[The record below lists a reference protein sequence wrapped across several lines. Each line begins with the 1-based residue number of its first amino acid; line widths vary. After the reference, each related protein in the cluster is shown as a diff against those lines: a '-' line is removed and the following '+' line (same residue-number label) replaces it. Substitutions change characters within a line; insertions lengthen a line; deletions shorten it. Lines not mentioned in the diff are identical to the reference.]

1 MAPIPAP
8 SRPSPDSLAFPFL
21 TFFSNVFGLATPS
34 VPAIESDTS
43 STPSADP
50 ATLPTTTSHDR
61 SPAPSAAKYAAAHR
75 TLPESSALAASD
87 SLNGAN
93 TNGKSSGDLPA
104 TLVIVGRDLDT
115 TSPTPGPFTS
125 PAPTGSNGLTH
136 TGTIALA
143 CVLAIASI
151 ISLTFVVWWFLRR
164 KTRKGRMSEED
175 VESLSP
181 IYAPIVPQV
190 TLFLVPPQMP
200 ESRVGRDSPGQD
212 SEGPGQLSPA
222 ACGRRGFS
230 PGLPT
235 PPKAVTPGSAITVT
249 RRSSDRAQVPAIHL
263 EPVTEPPET
272 VSTTEM
278 PFQPESITKPDFLPS
293 SVTSRLSTIGMP
305 HSPMHKVP
313 FASGP
318 GRIISFDFDSPPA
331 PERVAIRRVP
341 IPSRAS
347 RTSRVIR
354 QSSESSS
361 QSVEPIRQIS
371 NGKRLYRPT
380 AKRTRRAARNL
391 AKSRP
396 TSRTSPNRSKTESVV
411 GGALQLDLLGASL
424 PNVATPECLD
434 RPPAAVR
441 PLSAPQ
447 SVDHALES
455 SAPEDS
461 GSNTDTDLNCT
472 ISSATSVDMTVP
484 SIPRYPYDSKRCER
498 GEDVIEL
505 VEVVLTDDESATLE
519 AATPLL
525 EQEELSAPPSS
536 TDGHDD
542 GEEVVTHVIQ
552 DLFMEDDAPELQ
564 MLPSPGHIQSIHAD
578 AFFGPE
584 TCLQLQPTSR
594 PEDAVGGLEFSFQ
607 QAEGDLLD
615 LLNDMANRSSSHI
628 FTRGSVASTSFSS
641 CQGPLSRMSGDSSL
655 YVAQET
661 AENDLIN
668 LLEAIGQPRPPST
681 RSNMSAAIFSHRAQS
696 SFDAA
701 EESLLYCLEDMCDRV
716 VKSKGN
722 DETEFLPATFAEAEA
737 DLLSMLVAMDPNPL
751 ALATQDIMQIP
762 RSGST
767 GPVPIGVHTPMRGQ
781 ESLPIDQHRSSVNGK
796 TLTASLSRL
805 SDIASAPEQPN
816 TVLGGKQVV
825 GNDTS
830 LTEDFLDIGMELLED
845 QSEPIPESSALTSV
859 ASPSIAA
866 KRRLE
871 QPDLLASARVF
882 LERIR
887 THHVHVHS
895 KSVGNL
901 SRETSAEHAANVRG
915 DIWQTTPKSSNV
927 LQSPASC
934 YLTITRPS
942 PASLL
947 DNTIGSSQSTPE
959 KQAGD
964 KEVFFAS
971 EIGELFGAHGGGR
984 GNLRYRKLHGDV
996 FDELDG
1002 GMGNLFGDHESWM
1015 GHDQLDYDCDSEV
1028 F

>member
-1 MAPIPAP
+1 MI
-8 SRPSPDSLAFPFL
+8 R
-21 TFFSNVFGLATPS
+21 
-34 VPAIESDTS
+34 
-43 STPSADP
+43 
-50 ATLPTTTSHDR
+50 
-61 SPAPSAAKYAAAHR
+61 YAAAHR
-75 TLPESSALAASD
+75 TLPESSALAVSH

-93 TNGKSSGDLPA
+93 TNDKSSGDIPA
-104 TLVIVGRDLDT
+104 ALVIVGRDLDT
-115 TSPTPGPFTS
+115 TFPTQSPFTS
-125 PAPTGSNGLTH
+125 PAPTGSTGSNGLTH

-164 KTRKGRMSEED
+164 KTRKGSMSEED

-181 IYAPIVPQV
+181 IYAPIVPEV

-222 ACGRRGFS
+222 ACGRRGVS

-249 RRSSDRAQVPAIHL
+249 RRSYGRAQAHL

-272 VSTTEM
+272 VRATEM

-305 HSPMHKVP
+305 HSPVHKVP
-313 FASGP
+313 FARGF
-318 GRIISFDFDSPPA
+318 GRIISFDFDSPPV
-331 PERVAIRRVP
+331 PERVAIRRAP

-347 RTSRVIR
+347 STSRVIR

-361 QSVEPIRQIS
+361 HSVEPIRQIS
-371 NGKRLYRPT
+371 SGKKPYRPT
-380 AKRTRRAARNL
+380 AKRTRRAARNV

-396 TSRTSPNRSKTESVV
+396 TSRASPHRGKSESVV
-411 GGALQLDLLGASL
+411 GGAVQLDLLGASL

-447 SVDHALES
+447 TVDHAVES

-461 GSNTDTDLNCT
+461 GSNTDTDLNYT
-472 ISSATSVDMTVP
+472 ISSATSVDMPVP
-484 SIPRYPYDSKRCER
+484 SIPRYPYDSQKRER
-498 GEDVIEL
+498 GEDVVEL

-525 EQEELSAPPSS
+525 EQEDLSAPPPS
-536 TDGHDD
+536 TDDHDD
-542 GEEVVTHVIQ
+542 GEGVVTPVIQ
-552 DLFMEDDAPELQ
+552 DLFMEDDALGLQ
-564 MLPSPGHIQSIHAD
+564 MLLSPDHIQSAHAD
-578 AFFGPE
+578 ALFGPE
-584 TCLQLQPTSR
+584 TCVQLQSTFR
-594 PEDAVGGLEFSFQ
+594 PVDAVGGLDFSFQ

-615 LLNDMANRSSSHI
+615 LLNDMANKSSSRI

-641 CQGPLSRMSGDSSL
+641 CQEPLSRMSGDSSL
-655 YVAQET
+655 YVAQEK

-668 LLEAIGQPRPPST
+668 LLETIGQPRLPST
-681 RSNMSAAIFSHRAQS
+681 RSNMSAAIVSHRAQS

-701 EESLLYCLEDMCDRV
+701 EESLLYCLEDMCDKV
-716 VKSKGN
+716 VKSKDN
-722 DETEFLPATFAEAEA
+722 DATEFLPATFAEAEA
-737 DLLSMLVAMDPNPL
+737 DLLSMLVAMDPSSF
-751 ALATQDIMQIP
+751 ALVTQDIMQIP

-767 GPVPIGVHTPMRGQ
+767 GSVPIGVHTPMRGQ
-781 ESLPIDQHRSSVNGK
+781 ESLPIEQHRSSVNGK
-796 TLTASLSRL
+796 ISTASLSRV

-816 TVLGGKQVV
+816 IVLGGKQVV

-845 QSEPIPESSALTSV
+845 QSEPIPEPSALTSV

-866 KRRLE
+866 ERRLE
-871 QPDLLASARVF
+871 QPDLLASARAF
-882 LERIR
+882 LESKR

-901 SRETSAEHAANVRG
+901 SRETSAEDAANVRG

-927 LQSPASC
+927 LRSPASC

-947 DNTIGSSQSTPE
+947 DKTIRSSQSTPE
-959 KQAGD
+959 KQAGE

-971 EIGELFGAHGGGR
+971 EIGELFGAHGGGQ
-984 GNLRYRKLHGDV
+984 GNLRYRQLHGDV
-996 FDELDG
+996 FDELNG

-1015 GHDQLDYDCDSEV
+1015 GHDQLDYDSDSEI